1 VTDKGSGGKKGRG
14 TREGL
19 IWNHLYSELEVRAY
33 DRRSIYMD
41 SLASLQLIMYSHIT
55 RYCYFFACAYLFFF
69 SSSYL
74 IVESRRPRT
83 WFSISTFGRVSSQYV
98 RSLNKILA
106 HVYEKDW
113 YIPDIS
119 CSYKMNTGSII
130 LCLILILS
138 VRLNA
143 SPSSLILEFRTI
155 LVDVKDMW
163 IWKISIDHFRRS
175 FGNELLEPRANCELG
190 K

>member
-1 VTDKGSGGKKGRG
+1 MKSPIQWTWGSGLRPPIDLH
-14 TREGL
+14 GL
-19 IWNHLYSELEVRAY
+19 SRVVTADYVQSHYSLLLLFRL
-33 DRRSIYMD
+33 RLS
-41 SLASLQLIMYSHIT
+41 
-55 RYCYFFACAYLFFF
+55 FFF

-83 WFSISTFGRVSSQYV
+83 WLSISTFGRVSSQYV

-138 VRLNA
+138 VRFNA
-143 SPSSLILEFRTI
+143 SLSSLILEFRTI

>member
-1 VTDKGSGGKKGRG
+1 MEGRREEGQGRVWYEITYTVNLRFGLTTADRFTWTLSRRYSWLCTVTLLA
-14 TREGL
+14 T
-19 IWNHLYSELEVRAY
+19 VTF
-33 DRRSIYMD
+33 
-41 SLASLQLIMYSHIT
+41 SLALI
-55 RYCYFFACAYLFFF
+55 FFF

-83 WFSISTFGRVSSQYV
+83 WLSISTFGRVSSQYV